1 MKFLGIQPRF
11 KELITLKFWFL
22 VVGFRFGNACTSKTA
37 KFNEDS
43 EKIKSLRQAMESLY
57 AQRLNRLDFISAK
70 DRFHRFDNAVV
81 AVRPKKI
88 SEFRNF
94 FTELSLK
101 KLSKTLNDIDPNDHK
116 STVDMIAEYAE

>member
-1 MKFLGIQPRF
+1 
-11 KELITLKFWFL
+11 
-22 VVGFRFGNACTSKTA
+22 
-37 KFNEDS
+37 
-43 EKIKSLRQAMESLY
+43 MESLY

-70 DRFHRFDNAVV
+70 DRFHPFDNAVV

-101 KLSKTLNDIDPNDHK
+101 TVKDAEWYWSKWSQVNSRYDCRICRMKNID
-116 STVDMIAEYAE
+116 SISA